1 MKTQDNSHEDSRK
14 RLARILVP
22 QTTGQATC
30 GTSIEVCG
38 SKASEKQVESEL
50 RIRTFSQTS
59 FYYSDGSKGE
69 WLKSAV
75 LKAKQIEH
83 SKTTTST
90 TTPTTTTCTQVYT
103 GYYISNKSTALKI
116 FILYLNQRESFDEKE
131 NLLQRLFSLFFSF
144 FSFLFYVF

>member
-1 MKTQDNSHEDSRK
+1 MKEDPHEDSFK

-59 FYYSDGSKGE
+59 LYYSDGNKGE
-69 WLKSAV
+69 WLKYAV

-83 SKTTTST
+83 SKK
-90 TTPTTTTCTQVYT
+90 TCT
-103 GYYISNKSTALKI
+103 
-116 FILYLNQRESFDEKE
+116 
-131 NLLQRLFSLFFSF
+131 
-144 FSFLFYVF
+144 